1 MFYPIFKHCVTS
13 NKSAAYTCISY
24 ASLISRSTILLLF
37 SSIEMPNNRNYID
50 RNITKEKLV

>member
-13 NKSAAYTCISY
+13 NKSATYTYISY